1 MQHNRIQR
9 RQVYKSGG
17 VFSIGPTAARY
28 FILTLLAVFSLF
40 YLIQSA
46 QGSDGLIELRKLED
60 TKDSLTKEMTTLKVN
75 DSRIRSLQNLQQSAS
90 AQGLVPVTGTTESI
104 TITPAP

>member
-1 MQHNRIQR
+1 MQHSRIRR

-17 VFSIGPTAARY
+17 VFSIGPNAFRY
-28 FILTLLAVFSLF
+28 FVLVLIAVFSLF

-46 QGSDGLIELRKLED
+46 QGSDYLIEIRRLED

-90 AQGLVPVTGTTESI
+90 SQGLVPISGITESI
-104 TITPAP
+104 TVKPSP